1 MRVITGTARG
11 TNLASVPGDGTRP
24 TADRV
29 KEAVFSML
37 QFDIEGRDV
46 LDLFAGS
53 GQLAIEALSRG
64 AERATLVDMSREATD
79 VIAANAKKTHLLGR
93 CRILNTSFS
102 SFLRGAAGRETYD
115 IIFLDPPY
123 DSNMLPKALR
133 AIDEGGILAAGGTVV
148 CETDCDVPVR
158 ATRSRHDEEKEAE
171 RILADVFG
179 GDEALRA
186 RYSVMKSVLY
196 GRTRITLLC
205 ASDAGPDN
213 EPEESGED
221 KA

>member
-64 AERATLVDMSREATD
+64 AERATLVDMAREATD

-205 ASDAGPDN
+205 ASDAGTDN

-221 KA
+221 EA

>member
-179 GDEALRA
+179 GNEALRA

-196 GRTRITLLC
+196 GRTRITLLG
-205 ASDAGPDN
+205 ASDTEPDN

-221 KA
+221 EA